1 MDFHM
6 PQKQKQNTNATFSF
20 ETSTLDDLRHLA
32 FVRREKQSSIVRTA
46 VKLYLLSLSAQDRA
60 GF

>member
-6 PQKQKQNTNATFSF
+6 PQKQKQNTHATFSF
-20 ETSTLDDLRHLA
+20 ETSTLDDLRRLA